1 MVTIQRYTSVSNG
14 FGGTTQMWANHLE
27 IDGVI
32 DALSGNE
39 QNIANQINIVASH
52 VLICPVCDITES
64 DRVIYLEKR
73 YDVKFVDNPLNSN
86 HHLEVM
92 LEYKGVMQSD

>member
-1 MVTIQRYTSVSNG
+1 MVTIQRYTSTPNG
-14 FGGTTQMWANHLE
+14 FGGTTQTWANHLE

-39 QNIANQINIVASH
+39 RVVGNQLNIVASH
-52 VLICPVCDITES
+52 VLICPVCDVKEQ
-64 DRVIYLEKR
+64 DRVIYLDKR
-73 YDVKFVDNPLNSN
+73 YDVKYVDNPLNHN